1 MSWRQRA
8 QRLRALPLTAVLEL
22 GGAQPDRYDPRK
34 WHTHRG
40 VLSVTGTQFMNW
52 NCGQGGGGAIDL
64 VLHLKGSDFK
74 AAVAWLSDNF
84 PDASSTMTPQQPAE
98 SCLRLPPMVPDNLA
112 RVCRYLCLERGLP
125 PDLLEPLIDAG
136 SLYADNRA
144 NAVFLLR
151 DATSLPVGAEL
162 RGTTTVR
169 WRGLSS
175 GSRKDLGYFSVGPA
189 TAAAI
194 VLCESAIDA
203 LSFLTLHP
211 AAHCISTSGAT
222 PNPRWLP
229 RLLAKSKPIY
239 CAFDADDA
247 GDRHASAMLALYP
260 AVKRL
265 RPCQHDWNDELC
277 GVCLS
282 TPGQL

>member
-1 MSWRQRA
+1 MTYGQIRE
-8 QRLRALPLTAVLEL
+8 LTAKVRQIPLAAVLSRL
-22 GGAQPDRYDPRK
+22 GAQPERHDHSK
-34 WHTHRG
+34 WRTEQG
-40 VLSVTGTQFMNW
+40 TLSVTGAKFMNW
-52 NCGQGGGGAIDL
+52 RQGSGGGGAIDL
-64 VLHLKGSDFK
+64 VLHLRGGGFK
-74 AAVAWLSDNF
+74 DAVAWLRDNF
-84 PDASSTMTPQQPAE
+84 PDASNTTTPQQSAE
-98 SCLRLPPMVPDNLA
+98 SCLRLPTIVPDNLA
-112 RVCRYLCLERGLP
+112 RVCRYLSEQRGLP

-162 RGTTTVR
+162 RGTTAMR

-211 AAHCISTSGAT
+211 AAYCISTSGAT

-229 RLLAKSKPIY
+229 RLLAKSKQIY
-239 CAFDADDA
+239 CAFDSDEA
-247 GDRHASAMLALYP
+247 GDHYANAIIALYP
-260 AVKRL
+260 AIKRL
-265 RPCQHDWNDELC
+265 RPCKHDWNDELR
-277 GVCLS
+277 GA
-282 TPGQL
+282 